1 MRSLVLPLLVLA
13 GSAAHPLHA
22 QNEEPRMPATL
33 AEGLLAR
40 FDEASGKIVQLA
52 EAIPA
57 DQYPWR
63 PAPESRAISEVLVH
77 VGMGNYYTLD
87 NAGLKPQV
95 KLTENEEST
104 VRAKPQVIDFLRRSN
119 QQMRKSLERLKSADL
134 SRPATM
140 FDQKT
145 TVGNV
150 YLFGVTHLHEHLG
163 QLVSYARA
171 NGVTPPWSVKRPTVG
186 S

>member
-1 MRSLVLPLLVLA
+1 
-13 GSAAHPLHA
+13 
-22 QNEEPRMPATL
+22 MPTGL

-40 FDEASGKIVQLA
+40 FDEASDKMMQLA
-52 EAIPA
+52 EAIPV
-57 DQYPWR
+57 DQYQWR
-63 PAPESRAISEVLVH
+63 PAQGTRAVSEVLVH
-77 VGMGNYYTLD
+77 VGMANYYTLH
-87 NAGLKPQV
+87 NAGVKPQV
-95 KLTENEEST
+95 KLTENEET
-104 VRAKPQVIDFLRRSN
+104 TIKVKPEVIEFLRRSN
-119 QQMRKSLERLKSADL
+119 QQMRKSLERLKNADL

-145 TVGNV
+145 TAGNV

-171 NGVTPPWSVKRPTVG
+171 NGVTPPWSVKRPTAG